1 MYRRV
6 SILGHVITS
15 SRKASLCPS
24 SVQGFSGDLDHV
36 NFRTRCEP
44 GEASQDIQYS
54 LDAGILQLQGQ
65 KRPASERS
73 VKELLDKA
81 QCSYGYG
88 WGPSGAFS
96 DLALVEGYSPK
107 TGGTDVAHD
116 EDTTLF
122 EIELLQDRKYYT
134 LLLSEGAYRRNPMGV
149 LGRRPAVTLLA
160 DGSPD
165 SVPFIVREVRKSERK
180 IVNDVAPGAA
190 NCGDGLTPEVYMYP
204 VPYVGKGE
212 VENLLPEFDWEA
224 TPGGNICVS
233 GISMGAG
240 NKGEVKETHGVK
252 RKRTRPQKQE
262 IPLEVKVA
270 HKIHHDAKEIVKAAK
285 KAKTFETQKLIKKL
299 KGLRQGTAFPRPTPS
314 SHPSQATD
322 YHAVGTTVLQSK
334 IKKDKVLAQHDAVT
348 SALQQELADHLL
360 TPAPAGTP
368 AAKVHARLTSHKAL
382 AAEAVSAVQALHTL
396 VQPPASENADDEA
409 SDEEE
414 EDAAQRPAAASRP
427 KKEKKVAAPAADSDD
442 EEAAAD
448 GWESGTVDEDGDG
461 WESGTVDGGDD
472 AQDSDA
478 DDSDSDAEQAPPAK
492 KAKASATPAA
502 ASGSSTFLPSLSVGF
517 VRGSDDSDIEEIQ
530 DKPKKN
536 RRGQRARRLIWE
548 REYGKNANHKKKE
561 RDQAFEKRRQ
571 WEERQQKRAA
581 AAAAREER
589 ERAQAQEKSRPI
601 HPSWEAKKKLKE
613 KEAAAMVPS
622 QGKKLVFT

>member
-1 MYRRV
+1 
-6 SILGHVITS
+6 
-15 SRKASLCPS
+15 
-24 SVQGFSGDLDHV
+24 
-36 NFRTRCEP
+36 
-44 GEASQDIQYS
+44 
-54 LDAGILQLQGQ
+54 
-65 KRPASERS
+65 
-73 VKELLDKA
+73 
-81 QCSYGYG
+81 
-88 WGPSGAFS
+88 
-96 DLALVEGYSPK
+96 
-107 TGGTDVAHD
+107 
-116 EDTTLF
+116 
-122 EIELLQDRKYYT
+122 
-134 LLLSEGAYRRNPMGV
+134 
-149 LGRRPAVTLLA
+149 
-160 DGSPD
+160 
-165 SVPFIVREVRKSERK
+165 
-180 IVNDVAPGAA
+180 
-190 NCGDGLTPEVYMYP
+190 
-204 VPYVGKGE
+204 
-212 VENLLPEFDWEA
+212 
-224 TPGGNICVS
+224 
-233 GISMGAG
+233 
-240 NKGEVKETHGVK
+240 
-252 RKRTRPQKQE
+252 
-262 IPLEVKVA
+262 PLEVKIA
-270 HKIHHDAKEIVKAAK
+270 HKIHHDVKEIVKTAK

-299 KGLRQGTAFPRPTPS
+299 KGLRSANKPETETAECEA
-314 SHPSQATD
+314 QLEALKATD
-322 YHAVGTTVLQSK
+322 YHAVGTTVFHSK
-334 IKKDKVLAQHDAVT
+334 IKKDKVLAQHDAVA

-396 VQPPASENADDEA
+396 VQPPVASENADDEA
-409 SDEEE
+409 SDEED
-414 EDAAQRPAAASRP
+414 EDEVQRPAATASKV
-427 KKEKKVAAPAADSDD
+427 KKEKKAAAPAADSDD
-442 EEAAAD
+442 EGGAVD

-478 DDSDSDAEQAPPAK
+478 DDSDSDADDAPPAK

-561 RDQAFEKRRQ
+561 RDQALEKRRQ

>member
-1 MYRRV
+1 MPYFP
-6 SILGHVITS
+6 SYLHVTTS
-15 SRKASLCPS
+15 SRCASLCPS
-24 SVQGFSGDLDHV
+24 SVQGFSGDLDHT
-36 NFRTRCEP
+36 NFRT
-44 GEASQDIQYS
+44 
-54 LDAGILQLQGQ
+54 
-65 KRPASERS
+65 S
-73 VKELLDKA
+73 VKELLEKT
-81 QCSYGYG
+81 QCSDGCGRVLSGGYG
-88 WGPSGAFS
+88 A
-96 DLALVEGYSPK
+96 K
-107 TGGTDVAHD
+107 TGDTDEAHN
-116 EDTTLF
+116 EDAALL
-122 EIELLQDRKYYT
+122 EIELFQDWTYYALHFRERPHT
-134 LLLSEGAYRRNPMGV
+134 RNPVGI
-149 LGRRPAVTLLA
+149 LSRDPAMTLLA
-160 DGSPD
+160 DGGPD
-165 SVPFIVREVRKSERK
+165 NGRLIRKEVRQRRRHVIVRVVDDAERK
-180 IVNDVAPGAA
+180 TVNDVAPGAA
-190 NCGDGLTPEVYMYP
+190 DCGNGLTPEVYMFP
-204 VPYVGKGE
+204 VPYTWKGE
-212 VENLLPEFDWEA
+212 IEDLLPE
-224 TPGGNICVS
+224 
-233 GISMGAG
+233 
-240 NKGEVKETHGVK
+240 KETHGVK
-252 RKRTRPQKQE
+252 RKRSRPQKQE
-262 IPLEVKVA
+262 TPLEVKIA
-270 HKIHHDAKEIVKAAK
+270 HKIHHDVKEIVKAAK

-299 KGLRQGTAFPRPTPS
+299 KGLRQGLPSPRYIPS

-322 YHAVGTTVLQSK
+322 YHAVGTTVFHSK

-382 AAEAVSAVQALHTL
+382 AAEAVSAAQALHAL
-396 VQPPASENADDEA
+396 VQPPVASENADDEA
-409 SDEEE
+409 SDEEDA
-414 EDAAQRPAAASRP
+414 DAAQRPAATANKT
-427 KKEKKVAAPAADSDD
+427 KKEKKAAAPTDNDD
-442 EEAAAD
+442 EDGAAD

-478 DDSDSDAEQAPPAK
+478 NDSDSDADDAPPAK

-561 RDQAFEKRRQ
+561 RDQALEKRRQ

>member
-1 MYRRV
+1 M
-6 SILGHVITS
+6 LTPLHVITS

-24 SVQGFSGDLDHV
+24 SVQGFCGDLDRT

-44 GEASQDIQYS
+44 GKA
-54 LDAGILQLQGQ
+54 
-65 KRPASERS
+65 PT
-73 VKELLDKA
+73 KELLEKT
-81 QCSYGYG
+81 QCSDGYG
-88 WGPSGAFS
+88 RVLSGVFSKVAFVK
-96 DLALVEGYSPK
+96 AYGAK
-107 TGGTDVAHD
+107 IGGADVAHD
-116 EDTTLF
+116 EDAALL
-122 EIELLQDRKYYT
+122 EIELFQDWTYYALRLGERQRT
-134 LLLSEGAYRRNPMGV
+134 RNPVGI
-149 LGRRPAVTLLA
+149 LSRDPAMTLLA
-160 DGSPD
+160 DGGPD
-165 SVPFIVREVRKSERK
+165 NGRLIRKEVRQRRRHVVVRVVDDAERK
-180 IVNDVAPGAA
+180 AVNDVAPGAA
-190 NCGDGLTPEVYMYP
+190 DCGNGLTPEVYMYP
-204 VPYVGKGE
+204 VPYTWKGQAE
-212 VENLLPEFDWEA
+212 DLLPEFY
-224 TPGGNICVS
+224 VS
-233 GISMGAG
+233 DILMGVENG
-240 NKGEVKETHGVK
+240 RETKETHGAK
-252 RKRTRPQKQE
+252 RKRSRPQKQE
-262 IPLEVKVA
+262 TPLEVKIA
-270 HKIHHDAKEIVKAAK
+270 HKIHHDVKEIVKAAK

-299 KGLRQGTAFPRPTPS
+299 KGLRQGFPFPRHIPS

-322 YHAVGTTVLQSK
+322 YHAVGTTVFHSK

-396 VQPPASENADDEA
+396 VQPPVASENADDEA
-409 SDEEE
+409 SDEED
-414 EDAAQRPAAASRP
+414 EDEVQRPAATANKT
-427 KKEKKVAAPAADSDD
+427 KKEQKAAAPATDNDD
-442 EEAAAD
+442 EEGAAD

-461 WESGTVDGGDD
+461 WESGTVNGGNE
-472 AQDSDA
+472 AEDSDA
-478 DDSDSDAEQAPPAK
+478 DDSDTDADDAPPAK

-561 RDQAFEKRRQ
+561 RDQALEKRRQ

>member
-1 MYRRV
+1 MPYFP
-6 SILGHVITS
+6 SYLHVTTS
-15 SRKASLCPS
+15 SRCASLCPS
-24 SVQGFSGDLDHV
+24 SVQGFSGDLDHT

-44 GEASQDIQYS
+44 GEAST
-54 LDAGILQLQGQ
+54 
-65 KRPASERS
+65 
-73 VKELLDKA
+73 KELLEKT
-81 QCSYGYG
+81 QCSDGYG
-88 WGPSGAFS
+88 RVLSGVFSKVAFVK
-96 DLALVEGYSPK
+96 AYGAK
-107 TGGTDVAHD
+107 TGDTDEAHN
-116 EDTTLF
+116 EDAALL
-122 EIELLQDRKYYT
+122 EIELFQDWTYYALHFRERPHT
-134 LLLSEGAYRRNPMGV
+134 RNPVGI
-149 LGRRPAVTLLA
+149 LSRDPAMTLLA
-160 DGSPD
+160 DGGPD
-165 SVPFIVREVRKSERK
+165 NGRLIRKEVRQRRRHVIVRVVDDAERK
-180 IVNDVAPGAA
+180 TVYDVAPGAA
-190 NCGDGLTPEVYMYP
+190 DCGNGLTPEVYMFP
-204 VPYVGKGE
+204 VPYTWKGE
-212 VENLLPEFDWEA
+212 IEDLLPEFY
-224 TPGGNICVS
+224 
-233 GISMGAG
+233 
-240 NKGEVKETHGVK
+240 
-252 RKRTRPQKQE
+252 RPQKQE
-262 IPLEVKVA
+262 TPLKVKIA
-270 HKIHHDAKEIVKAAK
+270 HKIHHDVKEIVKAAK

-299 KGLRQGTAFPRPTPS
+299 KGLRVPFPRHIPS
-314 SHPSQATD
+314 SYISQATD
-322 YHAVGTTVLQSK
+322 YHAVGTTVFHSK

-368 AAKVHARLTSHKAL
+368 EAKVHARLTSHKAL

-396 VQPPASENADDEA
+396 VQPPVASENADDEA
-409 SDEEE
+409 SDEED
-414 EDAAQRPAAASRP
+414 EDEVQRPAATANKT
-427 KKEKKVAAPAADSDD
+427 KKEKKAAAPTDNDD
-442 EEAAAD
+442 EDGAAD

-461 WESGTVDGGDD
+461 WESGTVDGGHD

-478 DDSDSDAEQAPPAK
+478 DDSDSDADDAPPAK
-492 KAKASATPAA
+492 KAKASATPAT

-561 RDQAFEKRRQ
+561 RDQALEKRRQ

-622 QGKKLVFT
+622 QGRKLVFT